1 MTRTVTRHTEA
12 ILIAGLHGQ
21 AVMWTQAEPHG
32 GTAAV
37 GGLRVFTVIRPPG
50 HDDEEITGMVEDADD
65 DEPMPPLVDDDMTD
79 DDSPMPA
86 LIPPNDTPVPIWHG
100 PTMMWHGPDA
110 APGLTMMHFLGPSG
124 GPCRSPA
131 WGFAKPGRQG

>member
-12 ILIAGLHGQ
+12 ILPLRAG
-21 AVMWTQAEPHG
+21 
-32 GTAAV
+32 
-37 GGLRVFTVIRPPG
+37 IRLLVEPG
-50 HDDEEITGMVEDADD
+50 HDDEEITDLVEDADD
-65 DEPMPPLVDDDMTD
+65 DEPMPPLVDMTDEDMTD

-86 LIPPNDTPVPIWHG
+86 LIPWNEHTPVPIWHG

-110 APGLTMMHFLGPSG
+110 AGPSG